1 MATQSMGNRHF
12 RLHLSQ
18 ICSVE
23 VGDSMF
29 HYDELVQGLM
39 STLGGEEAT
48 VVFSGIASIGGSS
61 VRGHYGSLDAVD
73 RLLLRVD
80 PLSDVSLGSDGWWWR
95 RG

>member
-61 VRGHYGSLDAVD
+61 VRGHCGEKREWAVNF
-73 RLLLRVD
+73 RSFAFSGNL
-80 PLSDVSLGSDGWWWR
+80 
-95 RG
+95 